1 MHAVLVGQVDQ
12 SRIKRPVVGRGKG
25 DAIPHMIRASLG
37 ADRENVRRIDQTEL
51 YARDCAAVAVREE
64 NLRQ

>member
-1 MHAVLVGQVDQ
+1 
-12 SRIKRPVVGRGKG
+12 
-25 DAIPHMIRASLG
+25 
-37 ADRENVRRIDQTEL
+37 VRRIDQTEL